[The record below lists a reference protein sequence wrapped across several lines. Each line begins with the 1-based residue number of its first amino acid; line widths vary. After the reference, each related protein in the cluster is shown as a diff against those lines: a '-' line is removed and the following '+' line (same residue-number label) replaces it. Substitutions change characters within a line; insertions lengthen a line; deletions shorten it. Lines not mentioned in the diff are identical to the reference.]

1 MMKDAAAANAAAIA
15 LRERGMA
22 AEAIAAFQAGV
33 ERFPNEI
40 ALHQN
45 LAQALYEAGDTPR
58 AIAAHERAL
67 KLDPHSVASHLAL
80 YELLQITGER
90 EAALGHQREAL
101 ERVRVF
107 SHAAPAQCR
116 SVLIL
121 CAPGDW
127 QANIPVDFLFD
138 RSVTTVHKLYLID
151 TVRLHNERLPE
162 YDVVWNAI
170 AESPEA
176 APYLALAGYVMAGQ
190 NKPAL
195 NAPDR
200 ILATARILLP
210 HTLAATGAIVAA
222 TSEIPRTSIENGEL
236 PFPLPVIIRP
246 VGSHAG
252 LGLERLERP
261 DDFAPYA
268 LRTPSHRYFVSPFV
282 DYSSSDG
289 FFRKYRIVF
298 VDGEPYPVHLAIS
311 QTWMIHYYNAPMA
324 ENRWMR
330 DEEAAFLA
338 NIEDVF
344 DGPRM
349 DALRAIASAVG
360 LEYFGIDCAVTSEG
374 KVLVF
379 EADPAMLV
387 HTSDPIDLYPYKH
400 EYVPRIYRAVERMI
414 DRRLPADT

>member
-15 LRERGMA
+15 LRERGRA

-45 LAQALYEAGDTPR
+45 LAQALYEAGDTPG

-80 YELLQITGER
+80 YELLQVTGER
-90 EAALGHQREAL
+90 DAALGHQREAL

-107 SHAAPAQCR
+107 SHAAPTQRR
-116 SVLIL
+116 SVLVL

-151 TVRLHNERLPE
+151 TVRLQSDRLPN

-176 APYLALAGYVMAGQ
+176 APYLALEGHIMAAQ

-200 ILATARILLP
+200 VLATARILLP
-210 HTLAATGAIVAA
+210 HILAATGAIVAA
-222 TSEIPRTSIENGEL
+222 TGEIPRAALENGEL
-236 PFPLPVIIRP
+236 PFGFPVIVRP

-252 LGLERLERP
+252 LGLEKLESP
-261 DDFAPYA
+261 GDIAPYA
-268 LRTPSHRYFVSPFV
+268 QRTQAQRYFVSPFV
-282 DYSSSDG
+282 DYSSADG
-289 FFRKYRIVF
+289 YFRKYRIVF

-311 QTWMIHYYNAPMA
+311 QKWMIHYYNAPMA

-338 NIEDVF
+338 NIESVF

-349 DALRAIASAVG
+349 EALRVIASGVG
-360 LEYFGIDCAVTSEG
+360 LEYFGIDCALTPEG

-400 EYVPRIYRAVERMI
+400 EFVPRIYRAVERMI
-414 DRRLPADT
+414 DRRRAADT